1 MMYLNCIIELM
12 RKYNCLRIGLVTIV
26 SLAFFTHK
34 CDAAKSYKIVIMPF
48 RDYAQMGMEEM
59 VPDVLRGMFLQS
71 GYFEPIAREI
81 VYEKVST
88 EIPSNM
94 VKLEDVT
101 KGADGAWST
110 DKVDLMARL
119 DTKVVKKFGRQLKAD
134 YVLKGNISLIGS
146 TMRIDA
152 ELIGV
157 KAKKTLGSM
166 VVEGSPEGLSSGIL
180 KELSYKITD
189 FCRNLNAYDDAL
201 SILSLYNQGQ
211 YTFDVSEKKLKE
223 ILSVTNDAV
232 GIRASLMVLYL
243 SKIRNEDNTL
253 LEDKVIEEGVK
264 ILMHLD
270 QNFDE
275 NVLEVFTTSG
285 IDPFDEIARILSKK
299 GDSEKAI
306 EVYSKAISV
315 YPMNIAGH
323 YKELGLLY
331 LNKGLEDNAIDAFE
345 KSLKTHKGNYEVNVA
360 LVSIFEKRNQ
370 PDKVK
375 KHLEECIRYARNI
388 DEIKSAKGKLDG
400 MND

>member
-1 MMYLNCIIELM
+1 MLLTRIIELL
-12 RKYNCLRIGLVTIV
+12 RKYNCIKIGLIV
-26 SLAFFTHK
+26 FIFCTFVSHK

-48 RDYAQMGMEEM
+48 RDYTQMSMEEM
-59 VPDVLRGMFLQS
+59 VPDVLRSIFIQS
-71 GYFEPIAREI
+71 GYFEPIDREI
-81 VYEKVST
+81 IYEKVTS
-88 EIPSNM
+88 EIPSDM

-101 KGADGAWST
+101 KGADGSWTT
-110 DKVDLMARL
+110 DTVDVMARL
-119 DTKVVKKFGRQLKAD
+119 DTKVVKKYGRQLKSD
-134 YVLKGNISLIGS
+134 YVLKGNISLIGT

-157 KAKKTLGSM
+157 KAKKMLGSM

-180 KELSYKITD
+180 KELAYKVTD

-201 SILSLYNQGQ
+201 SILSMYNQGQ

-243 SKIRNEDNTL
+243 SKISNEENIL
-253 LEDKVIEEGVK
+253 LEDKAIEEGVK
-264 ILMHLD
+264 MLMHLD

-275 NVLEVFTTSG
+275 NVLQVFSTSG
-285 IDPFDEIARILSKK
+285 IDPFDEIARILSKR
-299 GDSEKAI
+299 GDSDKAI
-306 EVYSKAISV
+306 EVHSKSISV

-323 YKELGLLY
+323 YKEMGLLY
-331 LNKGLEDNAIDAFE
+331 LDKGLEDNAIDAFE
-345 KSLKTHKGNYEVNVA
+345 KSLKTHKGNYEVNIA

-375 KHLEECIRYARNI
+375 KHLRECLRYARNI
-388 DEIKSAKGKLDG
+388 EEIKSAKGKLDS
-400 MND
+400 MNN

>member
-1 MMYLNCIIELM
+1 MMLSTRINGLFK
-12 RKYNCLRIGLVTIV
+12 KYNCIKIGLIIFICC
-26 SLAFFTHK
+26 AFVAQK

-48 RDYAQMGMEEM
+48 RDYTQMSMEEM
-59 VPDVLRGMFLQS
+59 VPDVLTSIFLQS
-71 GYFEPIAREI
+71 GYFEPIDREI
-81 VYEKVST
+81 IYEKVST

-110 DKVDLMARL
+110 DTVDLMARL
-119 DTKVVKKFGRQLKAD
+119 DTKVVKKYGRQLKSD
-134 YVLKGNISLIGS
+134 YVLKGNISLIGT

-180 KELSYKITD
+180 KELAYKVTD

-201 SILSLYNQGQ
+201 SILSMYNQGQ

-243 SKIRNEDNTL
+243 SKIRNEENAL
-253 LEDKVIEEGVK
+253 LEDKAIEEGVK
-264 ILMHLD
+264 MLMHLD

-275 NVLEVFTTSG
+275 NVLQVFSTSG
-285 IDPFDEIARILSKK
+285 IDPFDEIARILSKR
-299 GDSEKAI
+299 GDSDKAI
-306 EVYSKAISV
+306 EVHSKSISV

-331 LNKGLEDNAIDAFE
+331 LDKGLEDNAIDAFE
-345 KSLKTHKGNYEVNVA
+345 KSLKTHKGNYEVNIA

-375 KHLEECIRYARNI
+375 KHLKECLRYARNI
-388 DEIKSAKGKLDG
+388 EEIKSAKGKLDA
-400 MND
+400 MDN

>member
-1 MMYLNCIIELM
+1 MMLSTRIIGLF
-12 RKYNCLRIGLVTIV
+12 RKYNCLRIGLIV
-26 SLAFFTHK
+26 FVFIAFAIHK

-48 RDYAQMGMEEM
+48 RDYTQMSMEEM
-59 VPDVLRGMFLQS
+59 VPDVLRSIFLQS
-71 GYFEPIAREI
+71 GYFKPVDREI
-81 VYEKVST
+81 IYEKVST

-101 KGADGAWST
+101 KGADGSWTT

-119 DTKVVKKFGRQLKAD
+119 DTKVVKKYGRQLKSD
-134 YVLKGNISLIGS
+134 YVLKGNISSIGS

-157 KAKKTLGSM
+157 KANKTLGSM

-180 KELSYKITD
+180 KELAYKITD

-201 SILSLYNQGQ
+201 SIISMYNQGQ

-243 SKIRNEDNTL
+243 SKIHNEENTL
-253 LEDKVIEEGVK
+253 LEDKAIEEGVK
-264 ILMHLD
+264 MLMHLD

-275 NVLEVFTTSG
+275 NVLEVFSTSG
-285 IDPFDEIARILSKK
+285 IDPFDEIAKILSKR

-323 YKELGLLY
+323 YKEIGLLY
-331 LNKGLEDNAIDAFE
+331 LAKGLEDNAIDAFE

-360 LVSIFEKRNQ
+360 LVSIFEKRNE

-400 MND
+400 MKN

>member
-1 MMYLNCIIELM
+1 MMLSTRIIGLF
-12 RKYNCLRIGLVTIV
+12 RKYNCLKIGLI
-26 SLAFFTHK
+26 AFVIFAFIAHK

-48 RDYAQMGMEEM
+48 RDYTQMSMEEM
-59 VPDVLRGMFLQS
+59 VPDVLRGIFLQS
-71 GYFEPIAREI
+71 GYFEPIDRE
-81 VYEKVST
+81 VTYEKVST
-88 EIPSNM
+88 EIPSDM

-119 DTKVVKKFGRQLKAD
+119 DTKVIKKYGRQLKSD
-134 YVLKGNISLIGS
+134 YVLKGNVSLIGS

-180 KELSYKITD
+180 KELAYKVTD

-201 SILSLYNQGQ
+201 GILSMYNQGQ

-243 SKIRNEDNTL
+243 SKLRNEENVQ
-253 LEDKVIEEGVK
+253 LEDKVIDEGVK
-264 ILMHLD
+264 MLMHLD

-275 NVLEVFTTSG
+275 NVLGVFSTSG
-285 IDPFDEIARILSKK
+285 IDPFDEIAKILTKR
-299 GDSEKAI
+299 GESERAI
-306 EVYSKAISV
+306 EVHSKSISV

-331 LNKGLEDNAIDAFE
+331 LGKGLEDNAIDAFE
-345 KSLKTHKGNYEVNVA
+345 KSLKTHKSNYEVNSA
-360 LVSIFEKRNQ
+360 LVSIFENRNQ
-370 PDKVK
+370 PDKVR
-375 KHLEECIRYARNI
+375 KHLGECLRYARNI
-388 DEIKSAKGKLDG
+388 EEIKSAKGKLDA
-400 MND
+400 MSE